1 MEDTYIRFDWA
12 MKHMLRDKANF
23 DILEGFVSVL
33 LGEEIKIEEILE
45 SESNLSRCSS
55 PASSTTFSVY
65 STGHARP

>member
-33 LGEEIKIEEILE
+33 LGEERK
-45 SESNLSRCSS
+45 
-55 PASSTTFSVY
+55 
-65 STGHARP
+65 